1 MLRISKFTD
10 YGTVILAL
18 MAHNPASTHSAA
30 SVTRQVGLPGST
42 VSKLLKM
49 MSRSGLLTSCRGKQ
63 GGYTLAK
70 APQEISLAEVI
81 EALEG
86 PIGITE
92 CSRQNGLCQ
101 VETHCAI
108 RRQWQGVNGVIHN
121 ALQQVSLA
129 TLLHPPAVTEAEA
142 IDTSAHKEPCTTERI
157 SV

>member
-18 MAHNPASTHSAA
+18 MADNPASTHSAA
-30 SVTRQVGLPGST
+30 SIAQQVGLPGST

-49 MSRSGLLTSCRGKQ
+49 MNRSGLLTSCRGKQ
-63 GGYTLAK
+63 GGYSLAK
-70 APQEISLAEVI
+70 APQEISLADVV

-86 PIGITE
+86 PFGVTE

-101 VETHCAI
+101 LEERCSI
-108 RRQWQGVNGVIHN
+108 RHQWQGVNGVIHN

-129 TLLHPPAVTEAEA
+129 ALQQPSTVTGAPDFKA
-142 IDTSAHKEPCTTERI
+142 NA
-157 SV
+157 

>member
-30 SVTRQVGLPGST
+30 SVARQVGLPGST

-70 APQEISLAEVI
+70 APQEISLAEVV

-86 PIGITE
+86 PIGVTE

-101 VETHCAI
+101 LESHCAI
-108 RRQWQGVNGVIHN
+108 RRQWQGVNGVILN
-121 ALQQVSLA
+121 ALQHVSLA
-129 TLLHPPAVTEAEA
+129 ALLHPPVMTKADAINTNAGTAACTAES
-142 IDTSAHKEPCTTERI
+142 I
-157 SV
+157 